1 MSSAAPQIVGRY
13 AIHGEIASGGM
24 ASVHFARRVGPA
36 GFARTVAIKRAHP
49 HLAREHDFALMF
61 LDEARLAARVQHPNV
76 VSTVD
81 VLQTDDELVL
91 VMDYVHGESLWRLM
105 RVAKE
110 LNEAVPLPVAAAIV
124 VDVLHGLHA
133 AHEATDEQGHP
144 LNIVHRDVSPQ
155 NILVGADGVTRLV
168 DFGIAKAAGR
178 LHSTHDSAV
187 KGKYAYMAPEQARGE
202 QVSRLADTYAAA
214 IVLWELVTGERLFA
228 GRTEAETIH
237 RCLVA
242 RVRPP
247 SAYVPGL
254 PPELDTIL
262 SKGLSRNPSQRYGTA
277 REMAL
282 DLEACVP
289 AVRPSEVGAWVE
301 RMVGDTLAAR
311 ARVLADIERGDGREG
326 PPAGMH
332 EAQTVAPLRG
342 RRSMGIWLGALVAG
356 LVVVAGAAAGAAT
369 MRARR
374 APAQPAQEAEP
385 APAASTEVTAVAAS
399 APAASTGPAPAPGTA
414 SAPAPAPMNVVPSAT
429 VTSAATRAPR
439 TPVSPRSAHPRRSR
453 NCDPPYSI
461 DAQGREI
468 FKPECM

>member
-1 MSSAAPQIVGRY
+1 VFSAAPQIVGRY

-49 HLAREHDFALMF
+49 HLAKEHEFALMF

-91 VMDYVHGESLWRLM
+91 VMDYVHGESLWRLT
-105 RVAKE
+105 RTARE
-110 LNEAVPLPVAAAIV
+110 RGEGVPLAVATAIV

-133 AHEATDEQGHP
+133 AHEATDEQGAP

-155 NILVGADGVTRLV
+155 NILVGVDGVARLV

-178 LHSTHDSAV
+178 LHSTRDSAV

-202 QVSRLADTYAAA
+202 PVTRLADTYAAA

-228 GRTEAETIH
+228 GKTEAETIH

-247 SAYVPGL
+247 SAFVALL
-254 PPELDTIL
+254 PPKLDEIL
-262 SKGLSRNPSQRYGTA
+262 TKGLSRNLSQRYATA

-282 DLEACVP
+282 DLESCLP
-289 AVRPSEVGAWVE
+289 AVHPSEVGAWVE
-301 RMVGDTLAAR
+301 RMAGDTLAAR
-311 ARVLADIERGDGREG
+311 ARIVADIERGTDPGGTSRTASEVD
-326 PPAGMH
+326 
-332 EAQTVAPLRG
+332 TVAPVG
-342 RRSMGIWLGALVAG
+342 RKRRAVVWMGAALAG
-356 LVVVAGAAAGAAT
+356 LLVVGGAVAMRGIRVPAAAASVDPIATAGAPSQAAVVAPESAPASASAAA
-369 MRARR
+369 
-374 APAQPAQEAEP
+374 
-385 APAASTEVTAVAAS
+385 VAS
-399 APAASTGPAPAPGTA
+399 APGSA
-414 SAPAPAPMNVVPSAT
+414 SAPAPASTPT
-429 VTSAATRAPR
+429 VAASVTRPAR
-439 TPVSPRSAHPRRSR
+439 APVSPRSAHPRRAK